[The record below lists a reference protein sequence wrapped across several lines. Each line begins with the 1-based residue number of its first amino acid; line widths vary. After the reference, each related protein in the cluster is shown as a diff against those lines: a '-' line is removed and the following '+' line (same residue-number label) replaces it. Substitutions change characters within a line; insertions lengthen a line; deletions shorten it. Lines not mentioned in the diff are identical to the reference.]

1 MARVLLVDDDV
12 DALELRKRIFE
23 RDGYEVFTASSVSG
37 ARAQFCAE
45 LPDSVVI
52 DLRLPGPEDGLALI
66 REFRAASPL
75 LKIVVLAGWCAD
87 LEGRHE
93 SAMVD
98 VVLAK
103 PARSEVLLR
112 AVRKC
117 S

>member
-1 MARVLLVDDDV
+1 MTRVLLVDDDV

-23 RDGYEVFTASSVSG
+23 RDGYEVSTAASMSG
-37 ARAQFCAE
+37 AREQFRRG

-52 DLRLPGPEDGLALI
+52 DLRLPQPEDGLALI
-66 REFRAASPL
+66 REFRAASPD

-87 LEGRHE
+87 LAGRNE

-112 AVRKC
+112 AVKRL
-117 S
+117 